1 MATDRSSRA
10 GRVLARLSET
20 LDELDEAHQ
29 RRLEARTEL
38 FAPRRPEAWSRRRAV
53 DESRAGYERRAWD
66 EFTLLIAVAESDR

>member
-1 MATDRSSRA
+1 MGTDRSSRA
-10 GRVLARLSET
+10 GRVLARISET

-38 FAPRRPEAWSRRRAV
+38 FAPRRPESWSARRRAV

-66 EFTLLIAVAESDR
+66 EFTC